1 MTSYSKLAQLYDDLM
16 AVVDYQSWADY
27 LHALVERFGAPGNCL
42 LDLGCGTGTLTIALQ
57 QKGYEPV
64 GVDLSTEMLAIAAN
78 KGLAVGLGIDNWLA
92 MDMRSLHLPP
102 DTFDIAICACDGFN
116 YLRSD
121 QELEAVFEQ
130 LKRILRPSGLLL
142 FDVHTEYKMR
152 HVLTSGPFVQEAEAG
167 YCIWSSEYDETTG
180 DAVHE
185 MTLFVHEK
193 GDLWRRYEEFHHQH
207 YFSPD
212 MVEKALAGNGFSLQA
227 VLPWGS
233 LAGEPVATTERL
245 QYVARR
251 KGNG

>member
-16 AVVDYQSWADY
+16 AGVDYQTWADY
-27 LHALVERFGAPGNCL
+27 LHALVEHFGAPGRRL

-64 GVDLSTEMLAIAAN
+64 GVDLSPEMLAIAAN

-92 MDMRSLHLPP
+92 MDMRSLCLP
-102 DTFDIAICACDGFN
+102 TASFDIVICACDGFN
-116 YLRSD
+116 YLRNN
-121 QELEAVFEQ
+121 QELELVLEQ
-130 LKRILRPSGLLL
+130 LQRALRPSGLLL

-152 HVLTSGPFVQEAEAG
+152 DVFTCGPFVQETEAG
-167 YCIWSSEYDETTG
+167 YCIWSSEYDEVRG
-180 DAVHE
+180 DAEHE
-185 MTLFVHEK
+185 LTLFVHKK

-212 MVEKALAGNGFSLQA
+212 MIEEALAGNGFSLQA

-233 LAGEPVATTERL
+233 LVGEPIATTERL
-245 QYVARR
+245 QYIARR
-251 KGNG
+251 H